1 MPQLVALLPEDGWA
15 FVREG
20 SRFVLVHPPF
30 RTSNR
35 RVAPESFVVDAV
47 LHHGFAEASPDCP
60 DEPWPD
66 VIARIRDE
74 MRRAVG
80 DVASAGAFLGRALR
94 VVPMAMIKAILDDIE
109 RQLVAPRCKLEGA
122 ERALQRLL
130 REERVRADAA
140 ALTRVIELLDL
151 VATTRERQI
160 EARRRAFVP
169 ERLLTTHRDPSF
181 IQRSQSFRSDT
192 CAGLFGG

>member
-30 RTSNR
+30 RTSNS
-35 RVAPESFVVDAV
+35 RVTPEPIVVDAI
-47 LHHGFAEASPDCP
+47 LHHGFVKASPDCP

-80 DVASAGAFLGRALR
+80 HGAGTGAFIGRALS
-94 VVPMAMIKAILDDIE
+94 VVPMAMIKAILDDVE
-109 RQLVAPRCKLEGA
+109 RQLLSQCKLEGA

-130 REERVRADAA
+130 REERVRADTVT
-140 ALTRVIELLDL
+140 LNRVIELLDL
-151 VATTRERQI
+151 AATTRERQI
-160 EARRRAFVP
+160 EARRSAFAA
-169 ERLLTTHRDPSF
+169 ERLLTTHQDPRF
-181 IQRSQSFRSDT
+181 VRRSQSFRSDT

>member
-1 MPQLVALLPEDGWA
+1 MPQLIALLPEDGWA

-20 SRFVLVHPPF
+20 GRFVLVNPPF
-30 RTSNR
+30 RTSSR
-35 RVAPESFVVDAV
+35 RVAPEFIVVDAV
-47 LHHGFAEASPDCP
+47 LHHGFEKASPDCP

-80 DVASAGAFLGRALR
+80 DGASTGAFIGRALG
-94 VVPMAMIKAILDDIE
+94 VVPMAMIKAMLDDVE
-109 RQLVAPRCKLEGA
+109 RQLVSQCKLEGA

-130 REERVRADAA
+130 REERVRADAPT
-140 ALTRVIELLDL
+140 LTRVIELLDL
-151 VATTRERQI
+151 VATIQERQI
-160 EARRRAFVP
+160 EARQSAFAP
-169 ERLLTTHRDPSF
+169 ERLRTTHQDPRF